1 MNPQRQ
7 WQFAGSVP
15 ENYERYLVPALFK
28 PWAEDLVEMAALR
41 SGDRVLDI
49 ACGTGIVARIA
60 ARRLGGNGSVIGLDL
75 SGPMLDAARA
85 SPEGAAVEW
94 QEGSAMKLPWPDA
107 AFDVAFC
114 QQGLQFF
121 PDRIVA
127 LREMHRVLASSGRLA
142 LSVWGPIE
150 RSSGFTVLADAL
162 AQHIGPEAGALM
174 TTGPFSLSNGSELRA
189 LIAEAG
195 FQDISIHLAV
205 KTIRFPSTDEFVLR
219 YAAGSALGTAIT
231 NTNDDARAALLAE
244 IAAKLRSTVDDQGLG
259 FPIESNMVLAR
270 A

>member
-15 ENYERYLVPALFK
+15 ENYERYLIPALFK

-49 ACGTGIVARIA
+49 ACGTGMVARVA
-60 ARRLGGNGSVIGLDL
+60 ARRLGGKGSVTGLDL
-75 SGPMLDAARA
+75 SGPMLAVARA
-85 SPEGAAVEW
+85 APEGASVEW
-94 QEGSAMKLPWPDA
+94 REGSAVKLPWADA

-121 PDRIVA
+121 LDRIAA
-127 LREMHRVLASSGRLA
+127 LHEMHRVLASSRRLA

-195 FQDISIHLAV
+195 FQDISIHPAV

-219 YAAGSALGTAIT
+219 YATGSALGTAIT
-231 NTNDDARAALLAE
+231 NANDNSRVALLAE

>member
-1 MNPQRQ
+1 MPGRRRSLLAASRSLSMNPQRQ

-15 ENYERYLVPALFK
+15 ENYERHLVPALFK

-60 ARRLGGNGSVIGLDL
+60 VRRLGGNGSVIGLDL

-94 QEGSAMKLPWPDA
+94 QEGSATKLPWPDA

-121 PDRIVA
+121 PDKIVA

-150 RSSGFTVLADAL
+150 RSSGFTVLAGAL
-162 AQHIGPEAGALM
+162 AHHIGPEAGALM
-174 TTGPFSLSNGSELRA
+174 TTGPFSLSNGSELRE

-195 FQDISIHLAV
+195 FQDISIHPAV

-219 YAAGSALGTAIT
+219 YAAGSALGTAI
-231 NTNDDARAALLAE
+231 
-244 IAAKLRSTVDDQGLG
+244 AKET
-259 FPIESNMVLAR
+259 
-270 A
+270 

>member
-1 MNPQRQ
+1 MNPQRE

-15 ENYERYLVPALFK
+15 ENYERHLVPALFK

-49 ACGTGIVARIA
+49 ACGTGIVSRTA
-60 ARRLGGNGSVIGLDL
+60 ARSLGSNGSVIGLDL

-94 QEGSAMKLPWPDA
+94 QEGSATKLPWPDA
-107 AFDVAFC
+107 AFDVVFC

-121 PDRIVA
+121 PDKIVA
-127 LREMHRVLASSGRLA
+127 LREMHRVLASGGRLA

-174 TTGPFSLSNGSELRA
+174 TTGPFSLSNGSELRE

-195 FQDISIHLAV
+195 FQDISIHPAI
-205 KTIRFPSTDEFVLR
+205 KSIRFSSTDEFVLR
-219 YAAGSALGTAIT
+219 YATGSALGTAIT
-231 NTNDDARAALLAE
+231 NANDNSRVALLAE
-244 IAAKLRSTVDDQGLG
+244 IAAKLRSNVDDQGLG

>member
-1 MNPQRQ
+1 
-7 WQFAGSVP
+7 
-15 ENYERYLVPALFK
+15 
-28 PWAEDLVEMAALR
+28 
-41 SGDRVLDI
+41 
-49 ACGTGIVARIA
+49 
-60 ARRLGGNGSVIGLDL
+60 
-75 SGPMLDAARA
+75 
-85 SPEGAAVEW
+85 
-94 QEGSAMKLPWPDA
+94 MKLPWPDA

-121 PDRIVA
+121 PDKFVA

-195 FQDISIHLAV
+195 FQDISIHPAV
-205 KTIRFPSTDEFVLR
+205 KTIRFPSPDEFVLR

-231 NTNDDARAALLAE
+231 NANDNSRVALLAE

>member
-1 MNPQRQ
+1 MDPQRQ

-114 QQGLQFF
+114 LQGLQFF
-121 PDRIVA
+121 QTG
-127 LREMHRVLASSGRLA
+127 SS
-142 LSVWGPIE
+142 
-150 RSSGFTVLADAL
+150 RS
-162 AQHIGPEAGALM
+162 
-174 TTGPFSLSNGSELRA
+174 
-189 LIAEAG
+189 
-195 FQDISIHLAV
+195 
-205 KTIRFPSTDEFVLR
+205 
-219 YAAGSALGTAIT
+219 
-231 NTNDDARAALLAE
+231 ARCTE
-244 IAAKLRSTVDDQGLG
+244 Y
-259 FPIESNMVLAR
+259 
-270 A
+270 

>member
-1 MNPQRQ
+1 MTAQRQ

-41 SGDRVLDI
+41 PGNRVLDI

-85 SPEGAAVEW
+85 SPEGATVEW
-94 QEGSAMKLPWPDA
+94 QEGNAMKLPWPDA

-127 LREMHRVLASSGRLA
+127 LREMHRVLTSGGRLA

-174 TTGPFSLSNGSELRA
+174 NTGPFSLSHGSELRA
-189 LIAEAG
+189 LIDEAG
-195 FQDISIHLAV
+195 FQDISIHPAV

-231 NTNDDARAALLAE
+231 NSNDDARAALLAE
-244 IAAKLRSTVDDQGLG
+244 TAAKLRSTVDDQGLG